1 MTVQQ
6 IIDKLD
12 ELTRVHMDLLKLSK
26 EQTEVVKQ
34 SDIKSFAAIIAKE
47 RKLIQL
53 VERIEAKRAELVRA
67 YLGGKEGTLAD
78 CLKKATIQEAEL
90 LAEGGSHLMEI
101 VAELK
106 AQNELNRQLVQQS
119 LQFVNMNMD
128 LFLPEEDTYT
138 YERPEQ
144 TREPRAGRSLFD
156 SRA

>member
-101 VAELK
+101 IAELK
-106 AQNELNRQLVQQS
+106 VQNELNRQLVQQS

-144 TREPRAGRSLFD
+144 TRESRAGRSLFD